1 VAEERLGHLAEAKRL
16 YEKARLDARVAQ
28 LKDDEEAASQA
39 LRQIAARVPGV
50 ALRLPPDIRGVSV
63 TVDGKRVDMQ
73 GGEVDL
79 DPGERALVISA
90 PGRADFRTT
99 VTAAEGK
106 RTELEVS
113 LPLASGGSG
122 DQAPPGGEGDT
133 SGGGGGGGGGGGSL
147 PPVGVMVLGGAGI
160 VAGVV
165 GLAMWGV
172 GTGAEG
178 DIRETC
184 GGVTNC
190 PVNLKE
196 AADAAATKIIVGDV
210 LVGVGA
216 AAIIGGGVWWY
227 MSKSGSSSSKAA
239 PPAQARFFIAPSRG
253 GAFATVAGHF

>member
-1 VAEERLGHLAEAKRL
+1 VAE
-16 YEKARLDARVAQ
+16 

-50 ALRLPPDIRGVSV
+50 ALKLPPDVRGVNV
-63 TVDGKRVDMQ
+63 TVDGKPADIE

-79 DPGERALVISA
+79 DPGERAIVVSA
-90 PGRADFRTT
+90 PGRVDFRTT
-99 VTAAEGK
+99 VTAVEGK
-106 RTELEVS
+106 RPELEVS
-113 LPLASGGSG
+113 LPLASGGGG
-122 DQAPPGGEGDT
+122 DLPPPGGAGDT
-133 SGGGGGGGGGGGSL
+133 SGGGGGGVSL

-165 GLAMWGV
+165 GFAMWGV

-178 DIRETC
+178 DIKATC

-190 PVNLKE
+190 PMSLKDE
-196 AADAAATKIIVGDV
+196 ADAAATKIIVGDV

-227 MSKSGSSSSKAA
+227 LSKSGSSSSKAA
-239 PPAQARFFIAPSRG
+239 PAAQARFFVSPTRG
-253 GAFATVAGHF
+253 GAFASVAGQF